1 MYKVRIVPKS
11 TMGDWAG
18 MNAFAAREVGFEHEV
33 PENEVW
39 ISEEQSDKREVALH
53 EIVEA
58 DLMRKKGFAYKEAH
72 RLTNVIVHNL
82 IKSKCANRR
91 CPRWVAENSGAL

>member
-18 MNAFAAREVGFEHEV
+18 MNHYAAMEIGFPHSV

-39 ISEEQSDKREVALH
+39 ISAEQADKREVTLH

-58 DLMRKKGFAYKEAH
+58 DLMRKERILYRDAH
-72 RLTNVIVHNL
+72 RLTNIIVRSL
-82 IKSKCANRR
+82 LKSKCAGHT
-91 CPRWVAENSGAL
+91 CPRWVAEKSQ